1 MTQLFHSLRL
11 LPVTALL
18 LVGLSACS
26 EKDDPA
32 ANEPATGSYNFEGKI
47 LTCKSTASKEIV
59 AGYEYLKVYLEVIE
73 TPQRGN
79 PDGVILKFRR
89 PADKPKADYEPAPV
103 DNLVLYHNVGNGSV
117 RFNKSSLTYKL
128 TKKTI
133 SGTFSGEA
141 STIGYG
147 GNPVI
152 YSTVTAGTFNYVK
165 LPY

>member
-18 LVGLSACS
+18 LGGLSAC

-32 ANEPATGSYNFEGKI
+32 TNEPATASYTFEGKVF
-47 LTCKSTASKEIV
+47 TCRPTITKEV
-59 AGYEYLKVYLEVIE
+59 LAGYEYLKVNIEVIE
-73 TPQRGN
+73 TPERGN
-79 PDGVILKFRR
+79 PDGVVLKFRR
-89 PADKPKADYEPAPV
+89 PANQSNADYEPAPV
-103 DNLVLYHNVGNGSV
+103 DNLVLYRNVGSGSE
-117 RFNKSSLTYKL
+117 RFNNSSLTYKL

-141 STIGYG
+141 STTGYG
-147 GNPVI
+147 GNPVV
-152 YSTVTAGTFNYVK
+152 YSTITAGTFNYVK

>member
-1 MTQLFHSLRL
+1 MTQLFQALRL
-11 LPVTALL
+11 FPITALL

-32 ANEPATGSYNFEGKI
+32 ANEPATGSYNFRGNI
-47 LTCKSTASKEIV
+47 LTCKSTASKEMV
-59 AGYEYLKVYLEVIE
+59 GGYEYLKVYLEVIE
-73 TPQRGN
+73 TPARGN
-79 PDGVILKFRR
+79 PDGVVLKFRR

-103 DNLVLYHNVGNGSV
+103 DNLVLYTTSGNGSV
-117 RFNKSSLTYKL
+117 HFNNSSLTYKL
-128 TKKTI
+128 TKTTI

-141 STIGYG
+141 STTGYN
-147 GNPVI
+147 GNPIV